1 MKAPAQGPRP
11 TVVVVNG
18 MDNAKEMSIFFC
30 GLEFARRGYNT
41 LCLDGPG
48 MGETRRMRD
57 MASRF
62 DYEVP
67 ARRGVRLSAR
77 RVRDVDA
84 KRVAIMGY
92 SFGGYYSSR
101 IAAFEKRYAACIA
114 LSALHWDLAAW
125 QQKIKDANR
134 NAPKSVAQS
143 NFQWRW
149 VAGAKDEDEGIEIA
163 KKFSLKDVAKNITCP
178 FLVTHGGNDRVV
190 PVENAQ
196 KLYDAVGSKNKTI
209 KIFTTEEGG
218 AEHAHVDNRQIGIDF
233 AADWLEKNSGRMTK
247 SDSHP
252 HGRLRAA
259 DHRLFPRDE
268 IHRRPAG
275 RSEFGDRIAV
285 KYVWNIMDFGYRA
298 DDILWL
304 VEDGILIAR
313 LPVVELSHRPRAGAG
328 FVDLP
333 FLFADTKQARAA
345 MDGALGKRLAQA
357 IERETNF
364 RILGWFE
371 NGFRHISNRV
381 RTVRTPADLK
391 DMTHP
396 RAAEQDPG
404 AHVRAAGRRC
414 RRSWT
419 SPRRSRMITK
429 ARRSTRR
436 KIR

>member
-1 MKAPAQGPRP
+1 MPSRGPWIDHFGENFLWSNATLILKGMAPYGVVSLEEIDRCCERLRKREQEPDRGKTWYEEWRALGLQVEERGDEALGKGYETTAGDYYLRAGIYHYNAERFIPPSPEKKAQGGHAYRVWHQGIRLRYPDIEFVEVPYEGTTLPALFMKAREAGPRP

-30 GLEFARRGYNT
+30 GLEFQRRGFNT
-41 LCLDGPG
+41 FCLDGPG

-67 ARRGVRLSAR
+67 AGCAVDWLLTRPEIDGRRL
-77 RVRDVDA
+77 
-84 KRVAIMGY
+84 AIFGY

-101 IAAFEKRYAACIA
+101 IAAFEKRFAACVA

-125 QQKIKDANR
+125 QTKIKEANR

-163 KKFSLKDVAKNITCP
+163 RKFSLKDVAKHITCP

-233 AADWLEKNSGRMTK
+233 AADWLE
-247 SDSHP
+247 
-252 HGRLRAA
+252 
-259 DHRLFPRDE
+259 
-268 IHRRPAG
+268 
-275 RSEFGDRIAV
+275 
-285 KYVWNIMDFGYRA
+285 
-298 DDILWL
+298 
-304 VEDGILIAR
+304 
-313 LPVVELSHRPRAGAG
+313 
-328 FVDLP
+328 
-333 FLFADTKQARAA
+333 
-345 MDGALGKRLAQA
+345 
-357 IERETNF
+357 
-364 RILGWFE
+364 E
-371 NGFRHISNRV
+371 N
-381 RTVRTPADLK
+381 LK
-391 DMTHP
+391 
-396 RAAEQDPG
+396 
-404 AHVRAAGRRC
+404 
-414 RRSWT
+414 
-419 SPRRSRMITK
+419 
-429 ARRSTRR
+429 
-436 KIR
+436 